1 MHKWSGHH
9 LLVSSQYMGGGP
21 LVKAFKGCGLVVG
34 RKKWSIL
41 GFLLKLLW
49 ERCFAGM
56 TSHPKEVSIGW
67 DHLMHAI
74 EVGNEEA

>member
-1 MHKWSGHH
+1 
-9 LLVSSQYMGGGP
+9 MGGGP
-21 LVKAFKGCGLVVG
+21 LVKTFKGCGLAVG

-49 ERCFAGM
+49 ERCLAGM